1 MHIANDIP
9 APDRQPPVSRQV
21 AGRGNYRLRRLL
33 VLALNVTTV
42 VALTL
47 QMAAIL
53 ATNGWDWPEF
63 GILACFFVTLPWL
76 SLGFWNA
83 VIGFLIARFADN
95 PAVFVNP
102 AWADADSNA
111 PVGAR
116 TAVALAIRNEQPD
129 AALARLESI
138 KNSLDATGWGH
149 MFAFHVLSDTSRPDV
164 ATEEERLIAEWRSRD
179 DTPDRIF
186 YRRRSDNAGFKA
198 GNISEFCHSFADRYD
213 FFLPLDADSLMSG
226 PAILRLVRCLEAHPE
241 IGILQGLV
249 VGRPADSFFARV
261 FQFGMRHGMR
271 SYTAGSAWWQG
282 DCGPFW
288 GHNAAIRLQPFRD
301 HCELPVL
308 PGTPPLGGYVLSHDQ
323 VEAVLM
329 RRAGYEC
336 RVVAE
341 EDDSFE
347 ENPPS
352 LQDFIKRD
360 LRWCQGN
367 MQYLKLLDIPGLPV
381 VSRIQLMLAILMYV
395 GAPGWMLLIIFG
407 VAQVYMPAGNE
418 AFPAAAGLSLF
429 ITVMTMSF
437 MPKIMGVLDT
447 LLDAGKRRAY
457 GGGFALLA
465 GFVTETLFSALMA
478 PVIGFAVARF
488 MAGLAFGKRVAW
500 EAQVRVGGGLS
511 WGDAIRGLWP
521 QTLAGAL
528 ILGIFWVEMPSVLP
542 WAAPIFVAFL
552 ACIPFAVVTASPA
565 LGRLAKAAGLC
576 RIPEETIKPVAVS
589 RQDAPSLPLA
599 GQEG

>member
-1 MHIANDIP
+1 
-9 APDRQPPVSRQV
+9 
-21 AGRGNYRLRRLL
+21 
-33 VLALNVTTV
+33 
-42 VALTL
+42 
-47 QMAAIL
+47 
-53 ATNGWDWPEF
+53 
-63 GILACFFVTLPWL
+63 
-76 SLGFWNA
+76 
-83 VIGFLIARFADN
+83 
-95 PAVFVNP
+95 
-102 AWADADSNA
+102 
-111 PVGAR
+111 
-116 TAVALAIRNEQPD
+116 
-129 AALARLESI
+129 
-138 KNSLDATGWGH
+138 
-149 MFAFHVLSDTSRPDV
+149 
-164 ATEEERLIAEWRSRD
+164 
-179 DTPDRIF
+179 
-186 YRRRSDNAGFKA
+186 
-198 GNISEFCHSFADRYD
+198 
-213 FFLPLDADSLMSG
+213 
-226 PAILRLVRCLEAHPE
+226 
-241 IGILQGLV
+241 
-249 VGRPADSFFARV
+249 
-261 FQFGMRHGMR
+261 MRHGMR

-457 GGGFALLA
+457 GGGFALLS

-511 WGDAIRGLWP
+511 WGDAVRGLWP

>member
-1 MHIANDIP
+1 MHISPDLRNTAP
-9 APDRQPPVSRQV
+9 APQSTITRNTPY
-21 AGRGNYRLRRLL
+21 RGRRLL
-33 VLALNVTTV
+33 ILALNVATV
-42 VALTL
+42 TGLSV
-47 QMAAIL
+47 MMSRIL
-53 ATNGWDWPEF
+53 AVNGWDWPEI
-63 GILACFFVTLPWL
+63 GIFACFFITLPWL
-76 SLGFWNA
+76 SLGFWNS
-83 VIGFLIARFADN
+83 VFGFFITRLSRN
-95 PAVFVNP
+95 PAVSVNP
-102 AWADADSNA
+102 AWADADTDRPIEA
-111 PVGAR
+111 L

-129 AALARLESI
+129 AALARLETI

-149 MFAFHVLSDTSRPDV
+149 RFAFHVLSDTSRPEI
-164 ATEEERLIAEWRSRD
+164 AEEEERLVALWRQRD
-179 DTPDRIF
+179 ANPDRIH
-186 YRRRSDNAGFKA
+186 YRRRTDNAGFKA
-198 GNISEFCHSFADRYD
+198 GNVREFCLSFGETYD
-213 FFLPLDADSLMSG
+213 FFVPLDADSLMSG
-226 PAILRLVRCLEAHPE
+226 PAILRLVRCMEAHPE

-249 VGRPADSFFARV
+249 VGRPADSFFTRV

-271 SYTAGSAWWQG
+271 SYTAGIAWWQG

-288 GHNAAIRLQPFRD
+288 GHNAAIRLKPFRD
-301 HCELPVL
+301 HCDLPVL

-367 MQYLKLLDIPGLPV
+367 MQYLKLLDLPNLPV
-381 VSRIQLMLAILMYV
+381 VSRIQLFLAILMYV

-407 VAQVYMPAGNE
+407 VAQTFMPAGTE
-418 AFPAAAGLSLF
+418 PFPAMSGLALF
-429 ITVMTMSF
+429 ATVMTMTF

-447 LLDAGKRRAY
+447 LLSASKRRRY

-465 GFVTETLFSALMA
+465 GFIVETVFSALMA

-488 MAGLAFGKRVAW
+488 MTGLAFGKRVAW
-500 EAQVRVGGGLS
+500 EAQQRVGGGLAWS
-511 WGDAIRGLWP
+511 DAIRGLWP

-528 ILGIFWVEMPSVLP
+528 ILGTFWIKMPSVLP

-552 ACIPFAVVTASPA
+552 CSIPFAVITASPA
-565 LGRLAKAAGLC
+565 LGAWARRAGLC
-576 RIPEETIKPVAVS
+576 RIPEETTAKTVS
-589 RQDAPSLPLA
+589 LAAPPSGALPMV

>member
-1 MHIANDIP
+1 MHISPDLRNTAP
-9 APDRQPPVSRQV
+9 APQSTITRNTPY
-21 AGRGNYRLRRLL
+21 RGRRLL
-33 VLALNVTTV
+33 ILALNVATV
-42 VALTL
+42 TGLSV
-47 QMAAIL
+47 MMSRIL
-53 ATNGWDWPEF
+53 AVNGWDWPEI
-63 GILACFFVTLPWL
+63 GIFACFFITLPWL
-76 SLGFWNA
+76 SLGFWNS
-83 VIGFLIARFADN
+83 VFGFFITRLSRN
-95 PAVFVNP
+95 PAVSVNP
-102 AWADADSNA
+102 AWADADTDRPIEA
-111 PVGAR
+111 L

-129 AALARLESI
+129 AALARLETI

-149 MFAFHVLSDTSRPDV
+149 RFAFHVLSDTSRPEI
-164 ATEEERLIAEWRSRD
+164 AEEEERLVALWRQRD
-179 DTPDRIF
+179 ANPDRIH
-186 YRRRSDNAGFKA
+186 YRRRTDNAGFKA
-198 GNISEFCHSFADRYD
+198 GNVREFCLSFGETYD
-213 FFLPLDADSLMSG
+213 FFVPLDADSLMSG
-226 PAILRLVRCLEAHPE
+226 PAILRLVRCMEAHPE

-249 VGRPADSFFARV
+249 VGRPADSFFTRV

-288 GHNAAIRLQPFRD
+288 GHNAAIRLKPFRD
-301 HCELPVL
+301 HCDLPVL

-367 MQYLKLLDIPGLPV
+367 MQYLKLLDLPDLPV
-381 VSRIQLMLAILMYV
+381 VSRIQLFLAILMYV

-407 VAQVYMPAGNE
+407 VAQTFMPAGTE
-418 AFPAAAGLSLF
+418 PFPAMSGLALF
-429 ITVMTMSF
+429 ATVMTMTF

-447 LLDAGKRRAY
+447 LLSASKRRRY

-465 GFVTETLFSALMA
+465 GFIVETVFSALMA

-488 MAGLAFGKRVAW
+488 MTGLAFGKRVAW
-500 EAQVRVGGGLS
+500 EAQQRVGGGLAWS
-511 WGDAIRGLWP
+511 DAIRGLWP

-528 ILGIFWVEMPSVLP
+528 ILGTFWIKMPSVLP

-552 ACIPFAVVTASPA
+552 CSIPFAVITASPA
-565 LGRLAKAAGLC
+565 LGAWARRAGLC
-576 RIPEETIKPVAVS
+576 RIPEETTAKTVS
-589 RQDAPSLPLA
+589 LAAPPSGALPMV

>member
-1 MHIANDIP
+1 MHISPDLRNTAP
-9 APDRQPPVSRQV
+9 APQSTITRNTPY
-21 AGRGNYRLRRLL
+21 RGRRLL
-33 VLALNVTTV
+33 ILALNVATV
-42 VALTL
+42 TGLSV
-47 QMAAIL
+47 MMSRIL
-53 ATNGWDWPEF
+53 AVNGWDWPEI
-63 GILACFFVTLPWL
+63 GIFACFFITLPWL
-76 SLGFWNA
+76 SLGFWNS
-83 VIGFLIARFADN
+83 VFGFFITRLSRN
-95 PAVFVNP
+95 PAVSVNP
-102 AWADADSNA
+102 AWADADTDRPIEA
-111 PVGAR
+111 L

-129 AALARLESI
+129 AALARLETI

-149 MFAFHVLSDTSRPDV
+149 RFAFHVLSDTSRPEI
-164 ATEEERLIAEWRSRD
+164 AEEEERLVALWRQRD
-179 DTPDRIF
+179 ANPDRIH
-186 YRRRSDNAGFKA
+186 YRRRTDNAGFKA
-198 GNISEFCHSFADRYD
+198 GNVREFCLSFGETYD
-213 FFLPLDADSLMSG
+213 FFVPLDADSLMSG
-226 PAILRLVRCLEAHPE
+226 PAILRLVRCMEAHPE

-249 VGRPADSFFARV
+249 VGRPADSFFTRV

-288 GHNAAIRLQPFRD
+288 GHNAAIRLKPFRD
-301 HCELPVL
+301 HCDLPVL

-367 MQYLKLLDIPGLPV
+367 MQYLKLLDLPNLPV
-381 VSRIQLMLAILMYV
+381 VSRIQLFLAILMYV

-407 VAQVYMPAGNE
+407 VAQTFMPAGTE
-418 AFPAAAGLSLF
+418 PFPAMSGLALF
-429 ITVMTMSF
+429 ATVMTMTF

-447 LLDAGKRRAY
+447 LLSASKRRRY

-465 GFVTETLFSALMA
+465 GFIVETVFSALMA

-488 MAGLAFGKRVAW
+488 MTGLAFGKRVAW
-500 EAQVRVGGGLS
+500 EAQQRVGGGLAWS
-511 WGDAIRGLWP
+511 DAIRGLWP

-528 ILGIFWVEMPSVLP
+528 ILGTFWIKMPSVLP

-552 ACIPFAVVTASPA
+552 CSIPFAVITASPA
-565 LGRLAKAAGLC
+565 LGAWARRAGLC
-576 RIPEETIKPVAVS
+576 RIPEETTAKTVS
-589 RQDAPSLPLA
+589 LAAPPSGALPMV